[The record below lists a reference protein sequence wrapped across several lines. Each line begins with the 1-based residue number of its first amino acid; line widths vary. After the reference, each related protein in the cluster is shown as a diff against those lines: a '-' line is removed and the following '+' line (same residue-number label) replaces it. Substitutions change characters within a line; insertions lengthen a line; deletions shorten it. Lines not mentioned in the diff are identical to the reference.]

1 MDRTDTFELPPTNSF
16 FRCLA
21 HKMADHYKLQHVAD
35 SGHVVLFRS
44 QFARMYSLIPPSLLM
59 QSRDK
64 IVGII

>member
-1 MDRTDTFELPPTNSF
+1 MARTDTFELPPTNSF

-44 QFARMYSLIPPSLLM
+44 QFARMYFPIPT
-59 QSRDK
+59 RC
-64 IVGII
+64 